1 MPALSRTRKSR
12 MMEEEGS
19 YDLVE
24 TSLKESTVYMCVCV
38 SAAVLTICENLN
50 VDLTTQR
57 NGVLSKI

>member
-1 MPALSRTRKSR
+1 